1 MARFFI
7 PSNAADAGASCFGL
21 RQHSAAAAAS
31 SNSCAELFYH
41 PAVRQEVAL
50 DMSLKKLHSIKQ
62 AQRSSHRQAD
72 LLKTVLVY
80 NMFKAAMCGGCG
92 EGGGESPS
100 SLPDAEEEC
109 AGGAVEMDVDV
120 GCAGTEEEQC
130 SGFAVDVDRAA
141 PAESE
146 TAAAEAAEQ
155 SWFDRCIDRML
166 TEDELEND
174 DDGDDD
180 EDDDCDMSSAPV
192 LLAIAKPA
200 FRHSAAAHEAEFSD
214 TQDSVSLFLEDA
226 TVAPSAASYSDEI
239 SSSSHIV
246 PSSGFLKRSP
256 SSASIQSL
264 CMQQKEQK
272 QQQQQ
277 KQQKNDDESAL
288 RLLAAASSHH
298 QNQNYNNNSNNS
310 AQRRHRALS
319 NDSTSDA
326 VIGRGEAAPHAASF
340 TIHVGSHHHSPS
352 PSTPPQPSWQFANFH
367 TSRNSERTA
376 AVLTQ

>member
-21 RQHSAAAAAS
+21 SQHSTGAAAS
-31 SNSCAELFYH
+31 SSCAELFYH

-80 NMFKAAMCGGCG
+80 NMFKAAMCGNG
-92 EGGGESPS
+92 EGESPS
-100 SLPDAEEEC
+100 SSSLPDKEEC
-109 AGGAVEMDVDV
+109 ASGAVEMDVD
-120 GCAGTEEEQC
+120 AGGAGAEEQS
-130 SGFAVDVDRAA
+130 SGFGVDRVA
-141 PAESE
+141 PTDSE

-174 DDGDDD
+174 DD
-180 EDDDCDMSSAPV
+180 DCDMSSAPV
-192 LLAIAKPA
+192 LLGVAKP
-200 FRHSAAAHEAEFSD
+200 SLGDAAAADDAEFSD
-214 TQDSVSLFLEDA
+214 PRDSASLFLEDA

-239 SSSSHIV
+239 SSSSSHVV

-264 CMQQKEQK
+264 CMQHK

-277 KQQKNDDESAL
+277 ENDDESAL
-288 RLLAAASSHH
+288 RLLATASSHH
-298 QNQNYNNNSNNS
+298 QNQNQNHSSSDNNNSNNS
-310 AQRRHRALS
+310 TQRRHRALS

-326 VIGRGEAAPHAASF
+326 VIGRGEAAAHAASF

-352 PSTPPQPSWQFANFH
+352 SSPSWQFANFY

-376 AVLTQ
+376 VALTQ

>member
-21 RQHSAAAAAS
+21 RQHSAAAAGS
-31 SNSCAELFYH
+31 RNSRAELFYH
-41 PAVRQEVAL
+41 PAVRQEMAL

-92 EGGGESPS
+92 EGEAPS
-100 SLPDAEEEC
+100 SSFSSSLSGKEEEC

-120 GCAGTEEEQC
+120 GCAGTEKQS

-180 EDDDCDMSSAPV
+180 CDMSSAPV
-192 LLAIAKPA
+192 LLDVGKPS
-200 FRHSAAAHEAEFSD
+200 FRDSAAADGAEFSD
-214 TQDSVSLFLEDA
+214 TGDSASLFLEDA

-277 KQQKNDDESAL
+277 QKNDDESAL

-298 QNQNYNNNSNNS
+298 RNQNYNNNSNSS

-352 PSTPPQPSWQFANFH
+352 PSAPPQPSWQFANFH
-367 TSRNSERTA
+367 TSRSSERTA